1 MEAIINAQRKRVSNH
16 PLADKIDDEQYF
28 RNFHL
33 PWLVM
38 HVFYDNVETVTDLAR
53 QMRIEPLKKVTRA
66 IKTLRSEHDY
76 QNKRF
81 LNWETIQATKEHT
94 EYFMD
99 IFYEELDTEFQLLK
113 WLVSRERK
121 LLTDEWRLFIAS
133 VYMAMTIFKGLK
145 EYCKEV
151 DRFLDKLRGG
161 DNYYH
166 SIIPDYV
173 PATYD
178 LLKECLGDCDVL
190 KEEELRKSEQ
200 RVLEMIQRVR
210 FTDDPTHKR
219 INGKTIRDRYL
230 EEKGD
235 AEKAPWGT
243 SNKLMKEFGVTSRKK
258 YYNLIR

>member
-1 MEAIINAQRKRVSNH
+1 MEALINAQRKKVSNH
-16 PLADKIDDEQYF
+16 PLANKIDDEQYF

-33 PWLVM
+33 PWLLM

-66 IKTLRSEHDY
+66 IKNLRAEHDY

-81 LNWETIQATKEHT
+81 LDWKTQQATKEHT

-99 IFYEELDTEFQLLK
+99 IFYKELDTEFQLLK
-113 WLVSRERK
+113 WIVSRERK

-133 VYMAMTIFKGLK
+133 VYMSMVIYKGMK

-151 DRFLDKLRGG
+151 DRFIDKLKGG
-161 DNYYH
+161 NNYYH

-173 PATYD
+173 PATYA
-178 LLKECLGDCDVL
+178 LLKECLGDCDVV
-190 KEEELRKSEQ
+190 KEEELKASEK

-210 FTDDPTHKR
+210 FTGDPTHKR

-235 AEKAPWGT
+235 LPKAPNGT
-243 SNKLMKEFGVTSRKK
+243 TKKLMVEFGVTSRKK